1 MSRPHRFT
9 VPPIRERKILAI
21 NKYADKIRAI
31 PSVALRFL
39 IAKSL
44 ADEKERV
51 YIKPEQRTFAGS
63 L

>member
-9 VPPIRERKILAI
+9 VRLSANEILAI